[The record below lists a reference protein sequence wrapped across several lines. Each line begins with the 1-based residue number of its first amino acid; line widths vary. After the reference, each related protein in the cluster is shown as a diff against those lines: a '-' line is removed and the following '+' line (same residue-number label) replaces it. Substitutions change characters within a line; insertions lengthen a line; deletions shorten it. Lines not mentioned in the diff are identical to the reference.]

1 MEVIKHYEKL
11 LKNGQFP
18 VACNGIEYRWWS
30 HKDYGQSNAINSGL
44 AVARGDVLA
53 WLNSDDYYEDGA
65 LKKVATFFDL
75 HPGFDLLYGSGFMV
89 DEPGL
94 KKSPAHN
101 HSTNFNELRM
111 GGGSIFQPS
120 AFFSKNII
128 KVVGGLDEDLHFV
141 MDLDLWLKIFKN
153 SKKVFFSSHQLSN
166 FRRWSGSKSGS
177 SEEKFKN
184 ENRVLW
190 KNMGDQSLI

>member
-1 MEVIKHYEKL
+1 MIFSIITPSFNQGKYISQTIESVLSQAGNFFIEYIIADGGSTDNSVEVIKHYEKL

-94 KKSPAHN
+94 KKVQRIIILLISMNLEWAEEVFSNP
-101 HSTNFNELRM
+101 L
-111 GGGSIFQPS
+111 P
-120 AFFSKNII
+120 FF
-128 KVVGGLDEDLHFV
+128 
-141 MDLDLWLKIFKN
+141 LKILLK
-153 SKKVFFSSHQLSN
+153 
-166 FRRWSGSKSGS
+166 WSAA
-177 SEEKFKN
+177 
-184 ENRVLW
+184 
-190 KNMGDQSLI
+190 